1 MNIKYEAIQ
10 ITYNKYIVEATRSC
24 GSGAAME
31 LQSVEAELERELV
44 DRPHGSLWV
53 WQARFEDG
61 VVFTNDSLPAIVR
74 VVKAE
79 LASRLTGRGWF
90 ECFEF

>member
-1 MNIKYEAIQ
+1 MKYEAIQ
-10 ITYNKYIVEATRSC
+10 ISMNTYVVEASISR
-24 GSGAAME
+24 GWGAAME
-31 LQSVEAELERELV
+31 LQTEEATLERELV

-74 VVKAE
+74 AVKAE

-90 ECFEF
+90 ECLEF